1 MAAGRV
7 IIIVANV
14 HRSCVIVSSVQ
25 HGRRGLI
32 VPSDRFER
40 LLFELADAVHAL
52 HVLVEPRRQR
62 SVGRHYLTLEQKLQR
77 ADLPIVDDVNDAQ
90 SRPEELLVVLSEL
103 GIQVLQQFTDSLE
116 LKLHVDR
123 VDRHGH
129 PRLAARSFLGH

>member
-7 IIIVANV
+7 IIIVAST
-14 HRSCVIVSSVQ
+14 HESCVIVSSVQ

-77 ADLPIVDDVNDAQ
+77 ADLPIVEDVCEREPV
-90 SRPEELLVVLSEL
+90 SKEL
-103 GIQVLQQFTDSLE
+103 
-116 LKLHVDR
+116 
-123 VDRHGH
+123 
-129 PRLAARSFLGH
+129 RLLTT